1 MPHTLHVHHA
11 PVAAGDAPGPATYA
25 AFVVSA
31 VLAGGNAVAVRIG
44 NFELAPFWG
53 ASIRFVVAGVTL
65 LALAGALRL
74 TIPRGRALAGVL
86 LYGFFSFAAAYMFL
100 YFALTEMTGGSV
112 MVAVAL
118 APLLTLLIA
127 AAIGL
132 EKLTGLAITGAVTA
146 VIGVGVVFSGSLG
159 VASPIT
165 MAAAVGGAASIAIAP
180 IIIKRFPRVHAVM
193 ENAIA
198 MAFGG
203 ILLLALSLV
212 VGEPKVIP
220 IETATQLSLLYLILL
235 GSIGLCLLYLFVL
248 RTMPASAA
256 TYLLLLAPL
265 SAAGIEAML
274 LGETV
279 GPAFF
284 TGGLLVLVGVYVGV
298 IRRAQA
304 T

>member
-1 MPHTLHVHHA
+1 
-11 PVAAGDAPGPATYA
+11 
-25 AFVVSA
+25 
-31 VLAGGNAVAVRIG
+31 
-44 NFELAPFWG
+44 
-53 ASIRFVVAGVTL
+53 
-65 LALAGALRL
+65 
-74 TIPRGRALAGVL
+74 
-86 LYGFFSFAAAYMFL
+86 
-100 YFALTEMTGGSV
+100 
-112 MVAVAL
+112 
-118 APLLTLLIA
+118 
-127 AAIGL
+127 
-132 EKLTGLAITGAVTA
+132 
-146 VIGVGVVFSGSLG
+146 VFSGSLG

-198 MAFGG
+198 MALGG

-220 IETATQLSLLYLILL
+220 IETATKLSLLYLILL
-235 GSIGLCLLYLFVL
+235 GSIGLFLLYLFVL